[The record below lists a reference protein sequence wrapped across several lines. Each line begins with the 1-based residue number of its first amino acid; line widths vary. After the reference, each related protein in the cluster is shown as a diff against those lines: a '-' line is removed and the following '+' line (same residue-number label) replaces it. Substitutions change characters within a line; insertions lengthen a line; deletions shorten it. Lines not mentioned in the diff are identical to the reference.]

1 VWDLERIIMKNWPQF
16 VNIFGNQKN
25 TKYMFHVLGILRNP
39 IKHSR
44 LQSLPPHMCYL
55 CLGICGQFLYHI
67 YRWRIGYGQR
77 NLVRSYKCC
86 MVFAKDKNE
95 TDCESEALKSAEEW
109 MDIIRI
115 NSTKPPK
122 KIIDNDQCEEWS
134 IQLPEGVIQITLNK
148 IAGENSELIN
158 NELKKVCIVDLS
170 FRTDSPE
177 VLDKVMQ
184 IGKHPYWV
192 IEMKLF
198 DKLDL
203 ENIRSNAED
212 MGTTTG
218 GSRNASMSFKIL
230 TIDEKNDNNISIA
243 KATIRGSLDYED
255 NEYIL
260 RLIYDGLKKK
270 VFIGLKSS

>member
-1 VWDLERIIMKNWPQF
+1 M
-16 VNIFGNQKN
+16 
-25 TKYMFHVLGILRNP
+25 
-39 IKHSR
+39 
-44 LQSLPPHMCYL
+44 
-55 CLGICGQFLYHI
+55 
-67 YRWRIGYGQR
+67 
-77 NLVRSYKCC
+77 
-86 MVFAKDKNE
+86 
-95 TDCESEALKSAEEW
+95 
-109 MDIIRI
+109 
-115 NSTKPPK
+115 
-122 KIIDNDQCEEWS
+122 
-134 IQLPEGVIQITLNK
+134 
-148 IAGENSELIN
+148 IN

-260 RLIYDGLKKK
+260 RLIYDGLKKT
-270 VFIGLKSS
+270 VFIGRKSS